1 MAKGYV
7 SNVSAFDRL
16 LGECG
21 LGEQVPSNV
30 LAFNRARGTEF
41 FVDAPS
47 VEASV
52 AAPSVF

>member
-1 MAKGYV
+1 MAKGSV
-7 SNVSAFDRL
+7 NVSAFDRL

-30 LAFNRARGTEF
+30 LKFNSVRGVEF
-41 FVDAPS
+41 AADEPAP
-47 VEASV
+47 V